1 MDRAG
6 SSWAGYVLTG
16 GKSSR
21 MGRDKAMLPWQ
32 GTRLALHIGREVEQA
47 VGNVTLVGVIGAKEL
62 WPQAIPDAIAEI
74 GPLGGLI
81 TALRHTTADWNL
93 IVACDLPHVDRE
105 LIRKIRAAAGVD
117 ADCVACRTESRTEKG
132 WEPLCAAYHRSV
144 LPIAEEF
151 AASGRY
157 KMQEFLAALRAT
169 AVAADPF
176 VLHNVNTPE
185 IGRAHV

>member
-105 LIRKIRAAAGVD
+105 LVGKIRAAAGED
-117 ADCVACRTESRTEKG
+117 ADCVACRTEQG

-151 AASGRY
+151 AAGGRY
-157 KMQEFLAALRAT
+157 KMQEFLRALRVT

-185 IGRAHV
+185 DWAAA